1 MQDALLHISVAVAA
15 FVLVSLIYS
24 YLRFCTSPAGRWK
37 FQVERRVAQLE
48 RHRSASRQAEA
59 AFKVEGPALQ
69 DLRLTYLG
77 KYFSGISVDELARHP
92 NIGPGTVTKL
102 REAGLTHLSDLG
114 RSKMA
119 AISGI
124 GPAREGDLREAL
136 KKVVREAESRF
147 DARACPE
154 GAAFAIELERRKAAV
169 LPLQA
174 LAAQST
180 EKAGAKIAE
189 LAERFSIARGIS
201 FSDFLFRHPY
211 PGLTD
216 EIMKR
221 PVIIESTASTT
232 APVLPVNAQPR
243 IVPQTSALPVAQ
255 LLPPTS
261 TTSSTPGE
269 LPSLA
274 RFRAVADFGFA
285 VARADG
291 RLADSERRQ
300 IRAFLER
307 RYALAPYL
315 VDKLAT
321 LIGIAEKS
329 GKSLD
334 DSILEVRRT
343 IPTDAWPE
351 LYQFA
356 ESVSAATGGL
366 NPKKRDALGRVRRG
380 LSGETTPSPVQP
392 PPSPP
397 SPLPVAALVPPAPPV
412 RAVTDADRR
421 ATLEIAPATPLS
433 AELIRRQYRLL
444 TDRFDPE
451 KFASHG
457 PDFVALAAA
466 RRQHVEESARKLIT
480 AYNEPLE
487 PPVAEPPADTRHNP
501 DLDAVFGA

>member
-1 MQDALLHISVAVAA
+1 MQDALLHVAVAIA
-15 FVLVSLIYS
+15 ALVLVCLTFEYLRFRTSPAYRWKTLVQRRVAVLEVHRAGIRHAEAECHADPPALEELLYS
-24 YLRFCTSPAGRWK
+24 YLDKYLTGVS
-37 FQVERRVAQLE
+37 VEQLT
-48 RHRSASRQAEA
+48 R
-59 AFKVEGPALQ
+59 
-69 DLRLTYLG
+69 Y
-77 KYFSGISVDELARHP
+77 P

-102 REAGLTHLSDLG
+102 REAGLSN
-114 RSKMA
+114 
-119 AISGI
+119 ISAVGGARLVSI
-124 GPAREGDLREAL
+124 PGFGPARIKDLKEAL
-136 KKVVREAESRF
+136 KKIVQDAESRF
-147 DARACPE
+147 TARACPE
-154 GAAFAIELERRKAAV
+154 AIALDVEIARRRAAVERIRAAADSKTKEAGVELER
-169 LPLQA
+169 
-174 LAAQST
+174 
-180 EKAGAKIAE
+180 
-189 LAERFSIARGIS
+189 LAERFNISRGIT
-201 FSDFLFRHPY
+201 FGNFLFRHPY

-221 PVIIESTASTT
+221 PVIIERPDSAT
-232 APVLPVNAQPR
+232 APDLPVNAQPR
-243 IVPQTSALPVAQ
+243 MVPQRSALPVAQ

-274 RFRAVADFGFA
+274 RFRAVAEFGFA

-380 LSGETTPSPVQP
+380 LSGEATPSPVQP

-397 SPLPVAALVPPAPPV
+397 SPLPVAALVPSAPPV

-466 RRQHVEESARKLIT
+466 RRRHVEESARKFIA

-487 PPVAEPPADTRHNP
+487 PPVAEPPTDTRHNP